1 MGLKA
6 LNKPLVSVVMATYNE
21 PPEIIGQAI
30 ESVLNQTYTNLEL
43 IIVDDSTDKETIS
56 AIAGYLSDSR
66 VVYEHPEEKLGFVPA
81 LNRGLSLSKGE
92 YIARMDGDDIC
103 FKDRLEK
110 QITFL
115 ENNKKIALTGGQIE
129 IIDSKGNL
137 ISKRGYPTS
146 KAGLFIFSCIR
157 SPFAH
162 STVVMRRDIID
173 AGFKYDESLPASE
186 DIDLWLRIM
195 YAGYK
200 VTNIKDTVLKFRVSD
215 DFAEKRSGDKEVIYT
230 ALARKKN
237 FSGRHFLHWLL
248 SYLFSRIYLYM
259 PSKWLAFMH
268 KKQNHQ
274 C

>member
-1 MGLKA
+1 M
-6 LNKPLVSVVMATYNE
+6 VSVIMATYNE
-21 PPEIIGQAI
+21 SPEVIGQAI
-30 ESVLNQTYTNLEL
+30 ESVLGQTYDNLEL
-43 IIVDDSTDKETIS
+43 IIVDDSTNADTIS
-56 AIAGYLSDSR
+56 KIKEYLSDNR
-66 VVYEHPEEKLGFVPA
+66 VIYNHPESKMGFVPA
-81 LNRGLSLSKGE
+81 LNYGLSISKGE

-103 FKDRLEK
+103 FPCRLEK
-110 QITFL
+110 QIEFL
-115 ENNKKIALTGGQIE
+115 ENNKKIALAGGQIE

-137 ISKRGYPTS
+137 ISKRSYPTS
-146 KAGLFIFSCIR
+146 KPELFIFSCIR

-162 STVVMRRDIID
+162 STVVMRRAIID
-173 AGFKYDESLPASE
+173 DGFKYDESLPASE

-215 DFAEKRSGDKEVIYT
+215 DFAEKRSGDKEVVYT

-237 FSGRHFLHWLL
+237 FSGKHFLHWLL

>member
-115 ENNKKIALTGGQIE
+115 ENNKK
-129 IIDSKGNL
+129 
-137 ISKRGYPTS
+137 
-146 KAGLFIFSCIR
+146 
-157 SPFAH
+157 
-162 STVVMRRDIID
+162 
-173 AGFKYDESLPASE
+173 SL
-186 DIDLWLRIM
+186 LR
-195 YAGYK
+195 A
-200 VTNIKDTVLKFRVSD
+200 VR
-215 DFAEKRSGDKEVIYT
+215 
-230 ALARKKN
+230 
-237 FSGRHFLHWLL
+237 
-248 SYLFSRIYLYM
+248 
-259 PSKWLAFMH
+259 
-268 KKQNHQ
+268 
-274 C
+274 